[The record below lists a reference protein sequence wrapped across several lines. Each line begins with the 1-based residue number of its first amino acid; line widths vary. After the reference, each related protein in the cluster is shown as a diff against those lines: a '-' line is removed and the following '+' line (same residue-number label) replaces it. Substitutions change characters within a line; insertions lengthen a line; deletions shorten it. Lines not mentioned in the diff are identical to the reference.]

1 MRDIVRNIWKRKW
14 SNFLLFLQLFI
25 ALMFMTDAYVLYQG
39 VFQYF
44 SVVRK
49 DIQADVGKTLN
60 IKVDAQDMEAGL
72 SSFEK
77 NLLASGK
84 VDKLGGFK
92 SHLFESPSLSGEELD
107 SIMLS
112 DNLEWLKEI
121 PVVSGKKVSQVKF
134 DQDKKGS
141 KNDPLSI
148 WISQD
153 LCKKHHL
160 KLGQIIT
167 DIDDKCYILQ
177 GMTDSQG
184 LWFDDNLVSQSYV
197 SLKNTVVVESGV
209 KSNTLQD
216 LYASIPEG
224 VTEKEAIKA
233 VETAGDLCKVDV
245 SAKTVDTV
253 LKAAYDEAMEDNFIW
268 LSGAVLII
276 SVVMIATITLMSA
289 RIYERK
295 KEIGIRR
302 AVGYTS
308 GRLAVLFTQE
318 LFFVGVL
325 AWLTEGIYAWYVY
338 GQSQDGSVE
347 FSQGQFGLPLFLVS
361 GLFVVIQI
369 IPACIFAMRQM
380 GKMQPQ
386 KLIGGSE

>member
-1 MRDIVRNIWKRKW
+1 
-14 SNFLLFLQLFI
+14 
-25 ALMFMTDAYVLYQG
+25 
-39 VFQYF
+39 
-44 SVVRK
+44 
-49 DIQADVGKTLN
+49 
-60 IKVDAQDMEAGL
+60 
-72 SSFEK
+72 
-77 NLLASGK
+77 
-84 VDKLGGFK
+84 
-92 SHLFESPSLSGEELD
+92 
-107 SIMLS
+107 
-112 DNLEWLKEI
+112 
-121 PVVSGKKVSQVKF
+121 
-134 DQDKKGS
+134 
-141 KNDPLSI
+141 
-148 WISQD
+148 
-153 LCKKHHL
+153 
-160 KLGQIIT
+160 
-167 DIDDKCYILQ
+167 
-177 GMTDSQG
+177 MTDSQG
-184 LWFDDNLVSQSYV
+184 LWFNDNLVSQSYV

-276 SVVMIATITLMSA
+276 SFVMIATITLMSA

-347 FSQGQFGLPLFLVS
+347 FSQGQFGLPLFFVS

>member
-134 DQDKKGS
+134 D
-141 KNDPLSI
+141 
-148 WISQD
+148 
-153 LCKKHHL
+153 
-160 KLGQIIT
+160 
-167 DIDDKCYILQ
+167 
-177 GMTDSQG
+177 
-184 LWFDDNLVSQSYV
+184 
-197 SLKNTVVVESGV
+197 
-209 KSNTLQD
+209 
-216 LYASIPEG
+216 
-224 VTEKEAIKA
+224 
-233 VETAGDLCKVDV
+233 
-245 SAKTVDTV
+245 
-253 LKAAYDEAMEDNFIW
+253 
-268 LSGAVLII
+268 
-276 SVVMIATITLMSA
+276 
-289 RIYERK
+289 R
-295 KEIGIRR
+295 IRR
-302 AVGYTS
+302 VQKTILYPFGS
-308 GRLAVLFTQE
+308 PRI
-318 LFFVGVL
+318 FVKN
-325 AWLTEGIYAWYVY
+325 
-338 GQSQDGSVE
+338 
-347 FSQGQFGLPLFLVS
+347 
-361 GLFVVIQI
+361 I
-369 IPACIFAMRQM
+369 I
-380 GKMQPQ
+380 
-386 KLIGGSE
+386 

>member
-84 VDKLGGFK
+84 LGGFK

-134 DQDKKGS
+134 D
-141 KNDPLSI
+141 
-148 WISQD
+148 
-153 LCKKHHL
+153 
-160 KLGQIIT
+160 
-167 DIDDKCYILQ
+167 
-177 GMTDSQG
+177 
-184 LWFDDNLVSQSYV
+184 
-197 SLKNTVVVESGV
+197 
-209 KSNTLQD
+209 
-216 LYASIPEG
+216 
-224 VTEKEAIKA
+224 
-233 VETAGDLCKVDV
+233 
-245 SAKTVDTV
+245 
-253 LKAAYDEAMEDNFIW
+253 
-268 LSGAVLII
+268 
-276 SVVMIATITLMSA
+276 
-289 RIYERK
+289 
-295 KEIGIRR
+295 
-302 AVGYTS
+302 
-308 GRLAVLFTQE
+308 
-318 LFFVGVL
+318 
-325 AWLTEGIYAWYVY
+325 
-338 GQSQDGSVE
+338 
-347 FSQGQFGLPLFLVS
+347 
-361 GLFVVIQI
+361 
-369 IPACIFAMRQM
+369 
-380 GKMQPQ
+380 
-386 KLIGGSE
+386 